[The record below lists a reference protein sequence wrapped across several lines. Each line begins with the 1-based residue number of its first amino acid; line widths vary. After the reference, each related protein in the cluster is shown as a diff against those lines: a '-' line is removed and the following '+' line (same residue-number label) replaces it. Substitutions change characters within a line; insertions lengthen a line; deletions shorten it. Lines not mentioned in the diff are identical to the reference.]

1 MLSKITGTLVKLDDD
16 EARVEVGPFE
26 YTIMVPEAVRRQ
38 LHPYLSRELS
48 LHISEYFEGNQGGT
62 RFVPRKVG
70 FLTERELE
78 FFELFCTVDKVGVK
92 KALKAM
98 ARPVRDIADA
108 VSRQDTRWLST
119 LPGIG
124 AATAEQ
130 MVATMRKKI
139 TPFLSGE
146 PAAPTPPEPDPLAG
160 QAPDPSAPPAKKPRG
175 KKPEP
180 SGPSVDGK
188 VIDDTYQTLM
198 ALGHNPVEAREL
210 LDKVLTSGKAVTSV
224 DAALQMIYEKKAGA

>member
-1 MLSKITGTLVKLDDD
+1 MLSRITGVLVKLDDD

-26 YTIMVPEAVRRQ
+26 YTVMVPEAVRRQ

-139 TPFLSGE
+139 TPFLTSE
-146 PAAPTPPEPDPLAG
+146 PATPSADADPLAG
-160 QAPDPSAPPAKKPRG
+160 QAPDPNAPPAKKPRG
-175 KKPEP
+175 KKADAQP

-188 VIDDTYQTLM
+188 IIDDTYQALM
-198 ALGHNPVEAREL
+198 VMGLNPAEARDM
-210 LDKVLTSGKAVTSV
+210 LDRVLTSGKPVASV
-224 DAALQMIYEKKAGA
+224 DEALQMIFRK

>member
-1 MLSKITGTLVKLDDD
+1 MLSKITGTLVKLEDD

-26 YTIMVPEAVRRQ
+26 YTVMVPEAVRRQ

-124 AATAEQ
+124 TATAEQ

-139 TPFLSGE
+139 TPFLVGE
-146 PAAPTPPEPDPLAG
+146 PTAPPAADPLAG
-160 QAPDPSAPPAKKPRG
+160 QAPDPNTPPAKKPRG
-175 KKPEP
+175 KKADAAPT
-180 SGPSVDGK
+180 GPSLDGK
-188 VIDDTYQTLM
+188 IVDDVYQALM
-198 ALGHNPVEAREL
+198 AMGHSPADARDL
-210 LDKVLTSGKAVTSV
+210 LDKVLTAGKPVASF
-224 DAALQMIYEKKAGA
+224 DEAMQMIFRK